1 MFGKDDLKEL
11 REALAVCG
19 CDMNAFKSW
28 QRQYEKLMKQMPS
41 VRGQYESALCAAQ
54 EAYETAQELERML
67 VEAKTV
73 YDGSPDQETVK
84 EFTAMLKS
92 LKKMQGSYA
101 HEFVISRDDREFHS
115 TYESIVKLGAKAL
128 EQPQQRLILQ
138 SEIEN
143 LLALLKENLER
154 EKPVLHALCFFYQEH
169 SDMELQDLS
178 PTARLERIGQVY
190 RTEFTDPI
198 SKMLLECIA
207 QADSRQEELEAA
219 ADRQAKKEAQ
229 QLKLLW
235 NRPGEQRHSSERT
248 KRILQELMEK
258 GDER

>member
-41 VRGQYESALCAAQ
+41 VRKQYESALCTTQ
-54 EAYETAQELERML
+54 EVYGTAQELERML
-67 VEAKTV
+67 VAA
-73 YDGSPDQETVK
+73 ETADKNIAK
-84 EFTAMLKS
+84 EFAEMLKN
-92 LKKMQGSYA
+92 LKKVQNTFN
-101 HEFVISRDDREFHS
+101 HEFIISRDDREFHS
-115 TYESIVKLGAKAL
+115 TYGSILKLGAKAL

-154 EKPVLHALCFFYQEH
+154 EKPKLHALCFFYQEH

-178 PTARLERIGQVY
+178 PAARVERIVQVY
-190 RTEFTDPI
+190 RSEFTEPV
-198 SKMLLECIA
+198 SRMLLECIP
-207 QADSRQEELEAA
+207 QADRRQEELAA
-219 ADRQAKKEAQ
+219 SADRRAKKEAE
-229 QLKLLW
+229 QLKILW
-235 NRPGEQRHSSERT
+235 SRPGEQLQVTERA